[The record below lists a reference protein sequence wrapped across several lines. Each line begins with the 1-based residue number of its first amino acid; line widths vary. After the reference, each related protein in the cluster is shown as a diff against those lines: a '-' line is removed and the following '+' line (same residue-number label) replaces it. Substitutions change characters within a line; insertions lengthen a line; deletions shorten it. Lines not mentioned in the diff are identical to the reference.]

1 MKQPAAPAASSGR
14 SVWSEPDLFH
24 LGYSSSGRC
33 SGQKRPL
40 LQQERILLKATL
52 VRPVP
57 LVCTKAG
64 AGPLA
69 AGRSGM
75 GSGPPGGAGCQE
87 IPPALVSPGP
97 GSCCECVLGC
107 GEHRL
112 PAFQRL
118 HLQQWRHGACT
129 QLLSENQVLDVI
141 ATF

>member
-1 MKQPAAPAASSGR
+1 MKQPAAPAASSEP
-14 SVWSEPDLFH
+14 SVWSEPELFH
-24 LGYSSSGRC
+24 FSRSFSGRC
-33 SGQKRPL
+33 SGHKRPL
-40 LQQERILLKATL
+40 LQLERVLLKATL

-75 GSGPPGGAGCQE
+75 GSGPPGGAGCRE

-97 GSCCECVLGC
+97 GSCECVLGC

-112 PAFQRL
+112 PALQRL
-118 HLQQWRHGACT
+118 HLRQWRHGART